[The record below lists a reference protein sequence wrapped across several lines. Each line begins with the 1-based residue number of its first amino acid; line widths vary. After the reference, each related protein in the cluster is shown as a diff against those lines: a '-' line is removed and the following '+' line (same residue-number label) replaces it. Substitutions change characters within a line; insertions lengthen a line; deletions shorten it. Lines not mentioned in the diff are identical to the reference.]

1 MKSEDFDA
9 RTPLVSIILPTW
21 NCEEYLEEALL
32 SVLSQL
38 PEDNELIV
46 VDDGSTDT
54 TVQKLAEL
62 DGKRP
67 NIRITFR
74 KHAGASAAR
83 NSGLDMARG
92 KYVSF
97 LDCDDVLRD
106 DFLKDSRPLLS
117 RDAALYIFGIERV
130 PLDGESE
137 FWRVKDRVYESVS
150 DFADEYVRIRK
161 LLIYSNCNK
170 FYRRDILVRNGIRFD
185 ETLDFGEDRLF
196 NYRFLSCCQGEGH
209 IVTSAQIS
217 IRYMQRGYASLSTRY
232 VPNYF
237 RRVMLLHEE
246 KMKCFQKLA
255 GGVSDEEFFD
265 FEACDLSREIENT
278 LARFEEHSEEKT
290 ENLPEINRLLFGK
303 TEYAENNLPALDFLV
318 VTGSLNCKYR
328 VQKALEAGGTEVRY
342 IVSGGNPHKSGKCT
356 EAEFM
361 ARYLSRHGV
370 PDSRIFIEN
379 RSVNTEEN
387 MKYSAEIIR
396 RIRDSHGLGAS
407 TIRIGIVTAAFHVLR
422 TKLIAERSGVF
433 AKESVCF
440 IGAYGENTGLHNWY
454 LNEIGRTAV
463 LTDFIKRIK
472 FERYSRSDS
481 LNRVKDA
488 AS

>member
-246 KMKCFQKLA
+246 KMKCFQK
-255 GGVSDEEFFD
+255 
-265 FEACDLSREIENT
+265 
-278 LARFEEHSEEKT
+278 
-290 ENLPEINRLLFGK
+290 
-303 TEYAENNLPALDFLV
+303 
-318 VTGSLNCKYR
+318 
-328 VQKALEAGGTEVRY
+328 
-342 IVSGGNPHKSGKCT
+342 
-356 EAEFM
+356 
-361 ARYLSRHGV
+361 
-370 PDSRIFIEN
+370 
-379 RSVNTEEN
+379 
-387 MKYSAEIIR
+387 
-396 RIRDSHGLGAS
+396 
-407 TIRIGIVTAAFHVLR
+407 
-422 TKLIAERSGVF
+422 
-433 AKESVCF
+433 
-440 IGAYGENTGLHNWY
+440 
-454 LNEIGRTAV
+454 
-463 LTDFIKRIK
+463 K
-472 FERYSRSDS
+472 F
-481 LNRVKDA
+481 
-488 AS
+488 